1 MVLRHLERSHPSICV
16 DLHWSAK
23 ISGPAR
29 ICTDQWPSVPRFRL
43 FEKMRRFSC
52 GWGPKLSSSPTSK
65 RVARRR
71 LRS

>member
-23 ISGPAR
+23 ISGPAWISGPQR
-29 ICTDQWPSVPRFRL
+29 PCFRL
-43 FEKMRRFSC
+43 FEKMRRFNC

>member
-29 ICTDQWPSVPRFRL
+29 ICTDQRPSVPLFPVVREDEALQLRL
-43 FEKMRRFSC
+43 GSEIE
-52 GWGPKLSSSPTSK
+52 
-65 RVARRR
+65 
-71 LRS
+71 